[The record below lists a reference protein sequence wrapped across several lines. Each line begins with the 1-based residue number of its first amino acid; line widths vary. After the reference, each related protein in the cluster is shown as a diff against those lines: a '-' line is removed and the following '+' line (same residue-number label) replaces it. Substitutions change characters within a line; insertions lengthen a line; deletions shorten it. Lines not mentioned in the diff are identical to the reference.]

1 MGTNSETRSF
11 HNAICDLIRE
21 SSLPPVNIELVLTL
35 ILRDV
40 SAMTNEAI
48 KAEEEK
54 EAE

>member
-1 MGTNSETRSF
+1 MGINSETRAF
-11 HNAICDLIRE
+11 HNAVCDMIRE

-40 SAMTNEAI
+40 ANMTNEAI